1 MCEIRHST
9 GLYFRGLHFSDKERQ
24 DLEKQFLEYNV
35 LYDDF
40 HGEFVGKEQNYLST
54 GERIHEDVMVI
65 EIFRDDG
72 FALSELDDNLVI
84 NFTSYVMEPP
94 FDLGQ
99 FTAAEIRIPKRFDSI
114 RVVNRRIYD

>member
-1 MCEIRHST
+1 MPEDRHST
-9 GLYFRGLHFSDKERQ
+9 GLYFRGLHFSDKERRG
-24 DLEKQFLEYNV
+24 LEEKFREYNV

-54 GERIHEDVMVI
+54 GEWIHEDVMVI

-72 FALSELDDNLVI
+72 FTLSELDDNLVI
-84 NFTSYVMEPP
+84 NFTSYVMEAP

-99 FTAAEIRIPKRFDSI
+99 FAAAEIRIPKKFDSI
-114 RVVNRRIYD
+114 GIVNRKIYD